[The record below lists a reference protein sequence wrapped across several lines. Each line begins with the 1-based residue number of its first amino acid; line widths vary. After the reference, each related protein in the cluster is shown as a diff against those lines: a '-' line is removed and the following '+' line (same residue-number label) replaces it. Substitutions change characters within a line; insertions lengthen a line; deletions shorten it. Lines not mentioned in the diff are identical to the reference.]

1 MQKPSTL
8 YHKLYK
14 SHSGWSSFVCFSVA
28 IMGRKVGRMKL
39 SQLFHTLVSK
49 GDYVKSETDEILAHL
64 LKLTNEDQ
72 TFEESKICQN
82 SPLILAKSENESPQ
96 PAN

>member
-1 MQKPSTL
+1 MS
-8 YHKLYK
+8 
-14 SHSGWSSFVCFSVA
+14 

-64 LKLTNEDQ
+64 LKLTNGGQ
-72 TFEESKICQN
+72 TFEEKSFGQAIVQN
-82 SPLILAKSENESPQ
+82 SPLILAKSENELPQ